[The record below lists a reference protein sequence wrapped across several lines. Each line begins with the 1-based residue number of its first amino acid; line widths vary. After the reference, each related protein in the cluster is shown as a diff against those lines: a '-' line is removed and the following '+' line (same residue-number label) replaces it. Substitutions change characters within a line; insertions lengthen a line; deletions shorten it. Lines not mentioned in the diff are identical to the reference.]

1 MLHDA
6 YSFALAFEAELVQRV
21 LARLSADHRSTLL
34 DPFCGTGTTLLESKL
49 QGLASI
55 GVDANPVCVLVSK
68 AKTNWRLDSPDTIE
82 LARRV
87 VASASAE
94 YAHFIRRY
102 EKDKATGVRWT
113 PQAEPIFAR
122 SASGRYLVSSGL
134 IRRGWIGARPALKT
148 LLVAEGLWKAA
159 EGPRNFL
166 FLCLLGLLVPKISN
180 MSYGPEIYKARTRRD
195 CDVFELF
202 ESRVEENLERLEVL
216 KAAGR
221 SAPTRVV
228 LGDSVNGGLQF
239 LDANSIDFVLTSP
252 PYLSDHDY
260 SRMTRLELIFSG
272 HVTSAK
278 QLRRLKQRLLRS
290 SSKNVYKDDR
300 EAQRVERFSSV
311 RSAIQAVSER
321 AADRRSGFARVYPKL
336 IGEYFGGMYKHFQEL
351 ARTLRPGGKAAY
363 IVSDQSSFFATPI
376 PTAAIVAELAANTR
390 SGLQVVSQEAIK
402 KYRGTRGAV
411 SWSNQ
416 EWLLLLEKRRA
427 RRF

>member
-1 MLHDA
+1 MLHGA
-6 YSFALAFEAELVQRV
+6 YSFAPAFEAELVQKV
-21 LARLSADHRSTLL
+21 LARLSPDHRSTLL

-49 QGLASI
+49 QGVASI

-68 AKTNWRLDSPDTIE
+68 AKTNWRLNSSETMA
-82 LARRV
+82 LAHRV
-87 VASASAE
+87 VASSSAE
-94 YAHFIRRY
+94 YARFIRRY
-102 EKDKATGVRWT
+102 EKAKATGIRWT

-122 SASGRYLVSSGL
+122 SPSGRYLLSSGL

-166 FLCLLGLLVPKISN
+166 FLCLLGLLVPTISN
-180 MSYGPEIYKARTRRD
+180 MSYGPEIYRARTRRD
-195 CDVFELF
+195 CDVFGLF
-202 ESRVEENLERLEVL
+202 ESRVEENLAKLAVL

-221 SAPTRVV
+221 IAPSRVI

-239 LDANSIDFVLTSP
+239 LDANSVDFVLTSP

-272 HVTSAK
+272 YVTSAK

-290 SSKNVYKDDR
+290 SSKNVYKGDHAA
-300 EAQRVERFSSV
+300 EQVERFASV
-311 RSAIQAVSER
+311 RNAIQAVAER
-321 AADRRSGFARVYPKL
+321 GAEHRSGFARVYPKL
-336 IGEYFGGMYKHFQEL
+336 IGEYFGGMHKHFKEL
-351 ARTLRPGGKAAY
+351 ARVMRPGGKAVY

-376 PTAAIVAELAANTR
+376 PTAAIVAELAASAG
-390 SGLQVVSQEAIK
+390 SGLRVVSQEAVK

-416 EWLLLLEKRRA
+416 EWLLLLEKR
-427 RRF
+427 